1 MKPSLIQ
8 ILSGTLAAVSF
19 TLCGCTNQ
27 QLLSPLARAF
37 GEPPESELAVCR
49 AAYARL
55 QSRLPAS
62 QIQIEH
68 VMFAPGH
75 DRQWRSDLA
84 QALAQEAGARMKA
97 HFEAA
102 SGPPDVSF
110 PQKMYHNQLRY
121 LWDRSRDYARS
132 VKAVPPGVDY
142 LCFVEVFV
150 GPQGNV
156 AAIQVYLFE
165 SQGQLAYIRL
175 YNNSHFGNDLSPEGD
190 ATIRFVAGSLLDIQR
205 LAPEQAF
212 PPYGIG

>member
-8 ILSGTLAAVSF
+8 VLSGTLAAASF
-19 TLCGCTNQ
+19 ALCGCTNQ

-37 GEPPESELAVCR
+37 GAPPESELAVCR

-55 QSRLPAS
+55 QNRLPAS
-62 QIQIEH
+62 QILMEH
-68 VMFAPGH
+68 VMYAPGH

-84 QALAQEAGARMKA
+84 QALAQEAGARMKVR
-97 HFEAA
+97 FEAA
-102 SGPPDVSF
+102 SRPPDASF

-132 VKAVPPGVDY
+132 IKAVPSGIDY

-150 GPQGNV
+150 GPQGKV
-156 AAIQVYLFE
+156 AAIQVYVFE

-175 YNNSHFGNDLSPEGD
+175 YNNAHFGNDLSPEGD
-190 ATIRFVAGSLLDIQR
+190 AAIQFVTGSLLDIQR